1 MSART
6 ATPLASAAFGV
17 VVVLSLVVLFA
28 PSGDGAA
35 PFTHSDKVVHATLF
49 ALLAGTARWR
59 FGPLALVLL
68 AVAAYAPLSEV
79 AQAVLLP
86 GRDGD
91 WHDAVA
97 DLLGVA
103 VGWLVTGRLV
113 QRR

>member
-1 MSART
+1 M
-6 ATPLASAAFGV
+6 AFGV
-17 VVVLSLVVLFA
+17 AVVLSLVVLFA
-28 PSGDGAA
+28 PSGDGVA
-35 PFTHSDKVVHATLF
+35 PFRHSDKVVHAALF

-59 FGPLALVLL
+59 FGPLAVVLV

-97 DLLGVA
+97 DLCGVA
-103 VGWLVTGRLV
+103 LGWLLVGRLL
-113 QRR
+113 RR